1 MDYFKNDTS
10 SISEGKCLAFVDPD
24 TILIY
29 KEMKRSLKIL
39 IIIVNILLLQISGV
53 AQTAQEK
60 DLLNIEIVTVLP
72 PLGHLIDSAI
82 AHNPYVR
89 YRDLQII
96 VNKCK
101 YNADR
106 SQWLRNMGVQTDIR
120 HGTFD
125 NFSTNTSEG
134 QNPSLFATKSNQT
147 NYGVGAY
154 IKFPLYDLVNRKNQ
168 VNLAKTE
175 VEQAESMAEV
185 QRDEVRQLVIRQYQE
200 LILNQKLIR
209 NKSKYFETAKV
220 SMAMAEKEFQNGV
233 IPVGEY
239 SRISEIANRAADDFE
254 TARINFITSYL
265 ILEEIVGIKF
275 NLKNLE
281 P

>member
-1 MDYFKNDTS
+1 M
-10 SISEGKCLAFVDPD
+10 IRCLN
-24 TILIY
+24 ILF
-29 KEMKRSLKIL
+29 IL
-39 IIIVNILLLQISGV
+39 GNILLFQFYGV
-53 AQTAQEK
+53 AQSVQK
-60 DLLNIEIVTVLP
+60 SDLFKIEIESVLP
-72 PLGHLIDSAI
+72 PLGNLIDSAVS
-82 AHNPYVR
+82 HNPYVR
-89 YRDLQII
+89 FRDLQII

-106 SQWLRNMGVQTDIR
+106 SQWLRNVGVQTDIR
-120 HGTFD
+120 RGTFD

-134 QNPSLFATKSNQT
+134 QNPSLLATRSSQT
-147 NYGVGAY
+147 NYGIGAY
-154 IKFPLYDLVNRKNQ
+154 IKFPIYDFVNRKNQ
-168 VNLAKTE
+168 MNLSKTE
-175 VEQAESMAEV
+175 LEQAERMAEV

-239 SRISEIANRAADDFE
+239 SRISEIVNRADDDFE

-265 ILEEIVGIKF
+265 ILEEIVGVKF
-275 NLKNLE
+275 NLNNLE

>member
-1 MDYFKNDTS
+1 MMRG
-10 SISEGKCLAFVDPD
+10 I
-24 TILIY
+24 
-29 KEMKRSLKIL
+29 
-39 IIIVNILLLQISGV
+39 NILFILGNMLFFQFYGV
-53 AQTAQEK
+53 AQSSKES
-60 DLLNIEIVTVLP
+60 DLMKIEIESVLA
-72 PLGHLIDSAI
+72 PLGNLIDSAI
-82 AHNPYVR
+82 SHNPYVR
-89 YRDLQII
+89 FRDLQII

-106 SQWLRNMGVQTDIR
+106 SQWLRNVGVQADIR

-134 QNPSLFATKSNQT
+134 QNPSLFATRSSQT

-154 IKFPLYDLVNRKNQ
+154 IKFPLYDFVNRKNQ
-168 VNLAKTE
+168 MNLSHTE
-175 VEQAESMAEV
+175 LKQAESMAEV

-200 LILNQKLIR
+200 LILKQKLIR
-209 NKSKYFETAKV
+209 SKSKYFETAKV

-239 SRISEIANRAADDFE
+239 SRVSEIVNRADDDFE

-275 NLKNLE
+275 NLNNLE

>member
-1 MDYFKNDTS
+1 
-10 SISEGKCLAFVDPD
+10 
-24 TILIY
+24 
-29 KEMKRSLKIL
+29 MKRSLYIL
-39 IIIVNILLLQISGV
+39 ILTGFVLILHFKGI
-53 AQTAQEK
+53 AQSSKDA
-60 DLLNIEIVTVLP
+60 DLLKIEIESILP
-72 PLGHLIDSAI
+72 PLGNLIDSAI
-82 AHNPYVR
+82 ANNPYVR

-120 HGTFD
+120 SGTFD

-134 QNPSLFATKSNQT
+134 QNPSLFATRSNQT
-147 NYGVGAY
+147 NYGIGAY

-168 VNLAKTE
+168 INLSRTE
-175 VEQAESMAEV
+175 LEQAESMAEV

-200 LILNQKLIR
+200 LVLAQKLIR

-239 SRISEIANRAADDFE
+239 SRISEIVSRADDDFE

-275 NLKNLE
+275 NINNLE
-281 P
+281 PIQ

>member
-1 MDYFKNDTS
+1 
-10 SISEGKCLAFVDPD
+10 
-24 TILIY
+24 
-29 KEMKRSLKIL
+29 MKRSLNIL
-39 IIIVNILLLQISGV
+39 VFLGNILLFQFSGV
-53 AQTAQEK
+53 AQTAQES
-60 DLLNIEIVTVLP
+60 DLLKIEIESVLP
-72 PLGHLIDSAI
+72 PLANLIDSAI

-89 YRDLQII
+89 YRDLQIL

-101 YNADR
+101 FNADR

-120 HGTFD
+120 RGTFD

-134 QNPSLFATKSNQT
+134 QNPSLFATRSSQT

-154 IKFPLYDLVNRKNQ
+154 IKFPLYDFVNRKNQ
-168 VNLAKTE
+168 VNLARTE
-175 VEQAESMAEV
+175 LEQAESMAEV

-200 LILNQKLIR
+200 LVLNQKLIR

-220 SMAMAEKEFQNGV
+220 SMAMAEKEFQNGT

-239 SRISEIANRAADDFE
+239 SRISEIVNRADDDFE

-265 ILEEIVGIKF
+265 ILEEIVGVKF
-275 NLKNLE
+275 NLNNLE